1 MSAETSLRRNC
12 AKDYND
18 FKQTLIIFWF
28 LHFIIYLFFSRIRRV
43 DDIREK
49 SVFSELIGGQRQE
62 ENPDAETEIEDE
74 TSIDTGLIGD
84 DNEDDVEVI
93 CSTYMESR
101 FKKAWFKK
109 EPRFK
114 KDCWYNRFFST

>member
-1 MSAETSLRRNC
+1 MDIKLQYL
-12 AKDYND
+12 DV
-18 FKQTLIIFWF
+18 
-28 LHFIIYLFFSRIRRV
+28 LHFDIYFFFSRIRRV

-84 DNEDDVEVI
+84 DNQDDVEVI
-93 CSTYMESR
+93 KFIYSEKATQFCEISTNYLTG
-101 FKKAWFKK
+101 
-109 EPRFK
+109 
-114 KDCWYNRFFST
+114 ST

>member
-1 MSAETSLRRNC
+1 MSAETSLRMNC
-12 AKDYND
+12 AKDYYD

-93 CSTYMESR
+93 PEYR
-101 FKKAWFKK
+101 
-109 EPRFK
+109 
-114 KDCWYNRFFST
+114 

>member
-1 MSAETSLRRNC
+1 MSAEMSLRMNC
-12 AKDYND
+12 AKDYYD
-18 FKQTLIIFWF
+18 FKLTLIIFWF
-28 LHFIIYLFFSRIRRV
+28 LHFITYFFFSRIRRV

-62 ENPDAETEIEDE
+62 ENPDAETEIDDE

-93 CSTYMESR
+93 L
-101 FKKAWFKK
+101 KVI
-109 EPRFK
+109 
-114 KDCWYNRFFST
+114 

>member
-1 MSAETSLRRNC
+1 MIFYISLST
-12 AKDYND
+12 
-18 FKQTLIIFWF
+18 F
-28 LHFIIYLFFSRIRRV
+28 FFSRIRRV

-84 DNEDDVEVI
+84 DNQDDVEVI
-93 CSTYMESR
+93 KFIHSEKATKFCEISTNYFTGSR
-101 FKKAWFKK
+101 
-109 EPRFK
+109 
-114 KDCWYNRFFST
+114 

>member
-1 MSAETSLRRNC
+1 MKSA
-12 AKDYND
+12 KW
-18 FKQTLIIFWF
+18 KPPLIIFWF
-28 LHFIIYLFFSRIRRV
+28 YILLSTLFFSRIRRV

-93 CSTYMESR
+93 PEYR
-101 FKKAWFKK
+101 
-109 EPRFK
+109 
-114 KDCWYNRFFST
+114 